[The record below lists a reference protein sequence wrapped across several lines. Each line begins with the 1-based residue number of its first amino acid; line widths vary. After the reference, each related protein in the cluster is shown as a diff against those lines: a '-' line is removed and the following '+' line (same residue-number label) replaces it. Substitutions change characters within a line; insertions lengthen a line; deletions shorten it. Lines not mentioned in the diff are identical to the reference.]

1 MKFYLRAFIVISALA
16 LVYVYGEKITE
27 DEVAELISDYNNL
40 YKTYEGEKNAP
51 VSTSYLYRN
60 LIT

>member
-1 MKFYLRAFIVISALA
+1 MKFYLRAIIVICALA

-40 YKTYEGEKNAP
+40 YKTFEEEKNAP
-51 VSTSYLYRN
+51 VSFSYSYRN
-60 LIT
+60 